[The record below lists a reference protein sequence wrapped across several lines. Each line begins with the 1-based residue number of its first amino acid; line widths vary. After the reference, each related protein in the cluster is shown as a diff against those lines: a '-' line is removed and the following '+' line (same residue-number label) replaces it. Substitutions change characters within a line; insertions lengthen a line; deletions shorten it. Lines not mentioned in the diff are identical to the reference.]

1 MAEKKGTAS
10 FLSHVPKVQE
20 SVNINPA
27 PGAYNV
33 VQHTIANKVIKPEEE
48 DEKLAVIKPGFGVGS
63 ERWKVI

>member
-1 MAEKKGTAS
+1 M
-10 FLSHVPKVQE
+10 SHVPKIQE
-20 SVNINPA
+20 PALANINPA

-33 VQHTIANKVIKPEEE
+33 VQHTIANKIIKPEED